1 MAAHAKVPA
10 VLYIGLGAIGVVG
23 ACVLMLVFGGAAGI
37 IGSIGDPDARIALPI
52 LGLTGM
58 ALVVFVLVR
67 SLPGV
72 IVGIGLLKFR
82 PWARI
87 GGALVSLLHVLLFS
101 FCSVVGGFFVVGVF
115 VWGTRRLFAPAA

>member
-67 SLPGV
+67 SLPLV
-72 IVGIGLLKFR
+72 ILGIRLLKFR
-82 PWARI
+82 PYARI
-87 GGALVSLLHVLLFS
+87 DGRVLSILYLI
-101 FCSVVGGFFVVGVF
+101 FF
-115 VWGTRRLFAPAA
+115 